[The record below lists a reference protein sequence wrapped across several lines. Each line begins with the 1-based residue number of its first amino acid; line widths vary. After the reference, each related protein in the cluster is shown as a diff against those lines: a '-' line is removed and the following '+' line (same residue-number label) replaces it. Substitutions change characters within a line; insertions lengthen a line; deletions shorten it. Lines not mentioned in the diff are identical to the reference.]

1 MRVARETAKMSERHA
16 CGLVELNR
24 ASCRYRKRRS
34 GDEPLRARLRELGAE
49 RRRFG
54 YRRLHVLLRREGWT
68 VNHKRVYRIYG
79 EEGLTVRR
87 KTRKRAAGVER
98 IPLAAPTRV
107 NQGWSMD
114 FVADALA
121 GGRRFRVLNVVD
133 DYTRETLAAEVDT
146 SLGGERVKRV
156 LERLRQ
162 SGRWPEWIVSD
173 NGPEFTG
180 KVMDQWAFGNGVR
193 QQFITPGKPVE
204 NAYVESFN
212 GKMRDE
218 CLNEN
223 WFVDLADARE
233 KIEAWRRDY
242 NQVRP
247 HSALGYQTPAEFAA
261 RGVEIGRGPVT
272 ASGVESQAP
281 EATL

>member
-1 MRVARETAKMSERHA
+1 MARETAKISERHA
-16 CGLVELNR
+16 CGLVALNR

-34 GDEPLRARLRELGAE
+34 SDAPLRARLRQLAAE

-54 YRRLHVLLRREGWT
+54 YRRLHVLLRREGWA
-68 VNHKRVYRIYG
+68 VNHKRVYRIYRQ
-79 EEGLTVRR
+79 EGLTVRS
-87 KTRKRAAGVER
+87 KKRKRAAGVER
-98 IPLAAPTRV
+98 IPLVAPTRP

-114 FVADALA
+114 FVSDALSS
-121 GGRRFRVLNVVD
+121 GRRFRVLNVVD
-133 DYTRETLAAEVDT
+133 DFTRESLATEVDT

-162 SGRWPEWIVSD
+162 RGRQPEWIVSD

-180 KVMDQWAFGNGVR
+180 KVMDQWAFTRGVR

-223 WFVDLADARE
+223 WFMDLSEARE
-233 KIEAWRRDY
+233 KIEAWREDY

-261 RGVEIGRGPVT
+261 RGAKNACAAIT
-272 ASGVESQAP
+272 ASGVESQTL

>member
-54 YRRLHVLLRREGWT
+54 YRRLHVLLRRSGER

-107 NQGWSMD
+107 DQGWSMD

-133 DYTRETLAAEVDT
+133 DYTRETLAAEADT

-162 SGRWPEWIVSD
+162 NGRRPEWIVSD

-180 KVMDQWAFGNGVR
+180 KAMDQWAFRNGVR
-193 QQFITPGKPVE
+193 QQFITPGRPVE

-261 RGVEIGRGPVT
+261 RGVEIGGGLIT
-272 ASGVESQAP
+272 DCGVEHQTS

>member
-261 RGVEIGRGPVT
+261 RGVEIGGGLIT
-272 ASGVESQAP
+272 ASGVAQQAP